1 MVKWKGLA
9 SGNATTTIDVEH
21 GAFDE
26 AISHH

>member
-21 GAFDE
+21 GTVDE
-26 AISHH
+26 AISHQ